1 MTKLIVAIATLAL
14 FAGYAIAQLAI
25 TPVASYEVSSTY
37 RNAEV
42 IKLVD
47 GDITCFIV
55 NARKAPAI
63 SCVK

>member
-1 MTKLIVAIATLAL
+1 MFTVALAIIAL
-14 FAGYAIAQLAI
+14 FAGYAIAQLTL
-25 TPVASYEVSSTY
+25 TPVASYEISKTY

-47 GDITCFIV
+47 GDITCLIV